1 VVEAVVAKAEP
12 APEVEEAVPEPVV
25 DDPTPRPALSAA
37 EEEELSSSELEEETA
52 PSEPPPAPAPTPAT
66 AKPHAPPP
74 APPPVHAKPPA
85 LPKAT
90 AAAAH
95 AAAAVADPKPKK
107 RKARA
112 WFEEIFDDDYL
123 RTLPFLTP
131 QATQREAAFLIEG
144 LGMRPGQQVLDV
156 GCGYGRHAMELAARG
171 LHVVALD
178 LSLPL
183 LLRGADEAQ
192 RRGLTI
198 NFVHGDMR
206 ELSFDA
212 QFDGAYC
219 VFSSYGFFDDET
231 NKRVLGNI
239 ARALKPGAR
248 FVLDVLNR
256 DYIIGDL
263 PTRVWWE
270 GDACVVLE
278 EVEFNYF
285 TSRLVSNRSVVFE
298 DGRQLEQ
305 EISVR
310 AYSLHELGKLLH
322 QAGFRVLEVSGGLAA
337 RGRFFGNVSRNLIVV
352 AERKADVKDHTPPPT
367 GPDITRPGT

>member
-1 VVEAVVAKAEP
+1 
-12 APEVEEAVPEPVV
+12 
-25 DDPTPRPALSAA
+25 
-37 EEEELSSSELEEETA
+37 
-52 PSEPPPAPAPTPAT
+52 
-66 AKPHAPPP
+66 
-74 APPPVHAKPPA
+74 
-85 LPKAT
+85 
-90 AAAAH
+90 
-95 AAAAVADPKPKK
+95 
-107 RKARA
+107 
-112 WFEEIFDDDYL
+112 
-123 RTLPFLTP
+123 
-131 QATQREAAFLIEG
+131 
-144 LGMRPGQQVLDV
+144 
-156 GCGYGRHAMELAARG
+156 MELAARG

-219 VFSSYGFFDDET
+219 VFSSFGFFDDEM
-231 NKRVLGNI
+231 NKRVLHNI

-322 QAGFRVLEVSGGLAA
+322 QAGFRVIEVSGGLAA

-352 AERKADVKDHTPPPT
+352 AERKPDAGKDSKDSKDGNDPSPKDATPSSLTDPS
-367 GPDITRPGT
+367 RSGT